1 MSRFEV
7 FQAVRE
13 FLRDAAGA
21 GGEDRRG
28 LLGLQRRAFRL
39 WVTASWPWV
48 TIVVRVAG
56 EDFGWWDCG
65 TEMGWSA
72 SFLET
77 TVG

>member
-21 GGEDRRG
+21 GGEGRRG

-39 WVTASWPWV
+39 WV